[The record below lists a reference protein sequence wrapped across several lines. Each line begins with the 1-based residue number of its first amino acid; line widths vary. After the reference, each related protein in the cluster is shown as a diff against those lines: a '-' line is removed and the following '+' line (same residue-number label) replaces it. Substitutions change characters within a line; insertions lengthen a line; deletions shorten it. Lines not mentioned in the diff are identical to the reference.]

1 MTAVLFIAGIE
12 TEAVRRDYLVV
23 KAIIENVG
31 SEPVGPGSVV
41 ARQISHDGS
50 LRSVEFFNSI
60 TLSPGDKTKVTQ
72 LLRGHIKEV
81 EFRTYRPAEGES
93 IPLCGLIKRSL
104 LPRSITDS
112 AESFVTD
119 VLTPLYKNLA
129 DRIPAERL
137 RKKWQSFARVEKVK
151 KVVKPLDVAAG
162 DE

>member
-1 MTAVLFIAGIE
+1 MTAVLLIAGIE
-12 TEAVRRDYLVV
+12 TEAVRRDYLLV

-31 SEPVGPGSVV
+31 SEPVGPGTVV

-50 LRSVEFFNSI
+50 LRSVEFFNSV

-81 EFRTYRPAEGES
+81 EFRAYRQTDGES

-104 LPRSITDS
+104 LPRSITDP

-119 VLTPLYKNLA
+119 VLTPIYKGLTERIPG
-129 DRIPAERL
+129 DRI
-137 RKKWQSFARVEKVK
+137 RKKWQAFTRTEKVK
-151 KVVKPLDVAAG
+151 KTAKALDVAANE
-162 DE
+162 D